1 MNKKLKI
8 FGVRQQ
14 VADPETVKLFLES
27 LLTDPPKY
35 GTQLEKRKRAFSKIH
50 EIAPIQNR
58 DLTVVAKKYGIKLPK
73 PLFNLIQKRAVRTV
87 SGVSP
92 IGILTKPYPCPGRC
106 VYCPTEDRMPKSYM
120 SNQPAAARALRNN
133 FHPHKQVKNR
143 IIALEESGHPVS
155 KLEVIVMGGTWS
167 FLPHK
172 YQSWYVKKVF
182 DAANG
187 EEEVVRKKSQVS
199 SLPLS
204 PRLQRT
210 GKSQEENTGSTSPL
224 AGGIKGGS
232 LKTAPL
238 IKGEASNLSK
248 KQAAGGFIK
257 KDKKSKILNQVQDDK
272 NKTLAH
278 FNFGPHRLFP
288 VGRLDKDSHG
298 LLLMTND
305 GDLAFRLTHPKFEHE
320 KEYIVVVNKKIDQ
333 KVIHTLSN
341 GVIEIDGKPVNPC
354 LVEKLGPKV
363 LRILLTE
370 GRNRQ
375 IRRMCEVCELKV
387 VELLRTRIENIKL
400 GDIKEGQWKTVKKS
414 EYKVLREKVFCN

>member
-1 MNKKLKI
+1 MQPTIKLHKHLATLGHGSRRDIEELIRKKQITVNGTTAHLGQRVTGDEDIRINGKPVTSKTPEKVLIAFHKPVGVETTLKKLK
-8 FGVRQQ
+8 
-14 VADPETVKLFLES
+14 
-27 LLTDPPKY
+27 
-35 GTQLEKRKRAFSKIH
+35 EKREERK
-50 EIAPIQNR
+50 
-58 DLTVVAKKYGIKLPK
+58 T
-73 PLFNLIQKRAVRTV
+73 
-87 SGVSP
+87 
-92 IGILTKPYPCPGRC
+92 IL
-106 VYCPTEDRMPKSYM
+106 
-120 SNQPAAARALRNN
+120 
-133 FHPHKQVKNR
+133 
-143 IIALEESGHPVS
+143 
-155 KLEVIVMGGTWS
+155 
-167 FLPHK
+167 
-172 YQSWYVKKVF
+172 
-182 DAANG
+182 
-187 EEEVVRKKSQVS
+187 
-199 SLPLS
+199 
-204 PRLQRT
+204 
-210 GKSQEENTGSTSPL
+210 TSPL

-232 LKTAPL
+232 YETAPL
-238 IKGEASNLSK
+238 KKGEASNLFK
-248 KQAAGGFIK
+248 KQGSGGFIK